1 MKRKYDQISPVM
13 EYLHRLPIWERINYK
28 VLLLTYKSLD
38 GLAPQ
43 FLSDLLERRPECS
56 TRRDNKNL
64 LVNHK
69 CGPLLSVTEPSRKL
83 HAPDLWNNIPDSLC
97 LSTSIKQLKRGLNT
111 FLCNCVHIMLDE

>member
-64 LVNHK
+64 LVN
-69 CGPLLSVTEPSRKL
+69 PQVRT
-83 HAPDLWNNIPDSLC
+83 I
-97 LSTSIKQLKRGLNT
+97 T
-111 FLCNCVHIMLDE
+111 FGDRAFKKAACPRSMEQHTRLTLPVHQYQTA